1 MRLQIKKVM
10 DTRGI
15 KAVQLA
21 EMLGKSKQYVSNI
34 VNGKVGI
41 SLDMLDELAK
51 ALGVHTWELI
61 EGAPIDAQEQEEILN
76 EIGRDKKE
84 LEDENLR
91 LRFILKSVTDDWYTI
106 EGVIM
111 RRHPDLKEFMR
122 TPIERLNM
130 RLLGKKPEGM
140 TDEDFEKYQKMF

>member
-61 EGAPIDAQEQEEILN
+61 EGAPIDLEPSELN
-76 EIGRDKKE
+76 ISPSQKE